1 MKRLF
6 LLIALLF
13 IVLGKAQ
20 YNQDNNDVLLG
31 VYVPE
36 QAENIPNNARSLLRT
51 RLMQLITANGIS
63 GNVLRPRFFVVPRIA
78 VLGKEILGT
87 APSRVVLDLEMA
99 LIIGD
104 NETEK
109 GNLFHTEF
117 VNLKGVGQNEQKAY
131 IAAIKRIAPKN
142 PKLIA
147 FLEHTKKE
155 IINYYEEHCEEVKKK
170 AYALKA
176 QDQTEEA
183 VKIIANIP
191 LSSNCYAE
199 NEDDIGTF
207 FQNALDQKCRQQLNT
222 ARSIWYADQS
232 LEGAKEAG
240 KVLSKIEPRAW
251 CKDELKLLYKEIA
264 TRVRELG
271 DNEWLLTLKEV
282 DVAGQSTKY
291 AREILLEY
299 AKNQPQHIIKYNVG
313 GWY

>member
-1 MKRLF
+1 MKRVF
-6 LLIALLF
+6 LLIALF
-13 IVLGKAQ
+13 SIILGKAQ
-20 YNQDNNDVLLG
+20 DAQDNNDVLLG

-36 QAENIPNNARSLLRT
+36 QAENFPNNARSLLRT
-51 RLMQLITANGIS
+51 RLMQLVTANGIS
-63 GNVLRPRFFVVPRIA
+63 ANVLRPRFFVVPRIA
-78 VLGKEILGT
+78 VLGKEVLGT

-104 NETEK
+104 SETEK

-117 VNLKGVGQNEQKAY
+117 ITLKGVGQNEQKAY

-176 QDQTEEA
+176 QDSIVGA
-183 VKIIANIP
+183 VTILANIP
-191 LSSNCYAE
+191 LSSNCYSE
-199 NEDDIGTF
+199 NEEDIGTF
-207 FQNALDQKCRQQLNT
+207 FQNALDQQCRKQLNK
-222 ARSIWYADQS
+222 ARADWYTNQS
-232 LEGAKEAG
+232 LEGAKAAG
-240 KVLSKIEPRAW
+240 KKLAQIEPRAW
-251 CKDELKLLYKEIA
+251 CKDELNALYKEIA
-264 TRVRELG
+264 IRVRELG
-271 DNEWLLTLKEV
+271 DKEWDLTLKEV
-282 DVAGQSTKY
+282 DANIQSTGY

-299 AKNQPQHIIKYNVG
+299 AKNQPQNIIKYNVG